1 MGKLLAG
8 NQIFFCGQFNFVSM
22 IFLPWI
28 VLGGYGLILL
38 TQLFYYLRYFRLL
51 AFYKSTEDEVGRE
64 HPVSVIICAR
74 DEADEIEANLPG
86 ILAQSY
92 KSTHEIVMVNDNS
105 QDDTKY
111 LLDGLYKDFKQLHI
125 IELKQE
131 AVHIPGKK
139 FPLSVGIKS
148 AKHELLLLTD
158 ADCIPSS
165 ENWIK
170 KMQNGFSD
178 GIEIVLGYGAYKK
191 AKGLLNKVIRFD
203 TFHTALQYLSFA
215 LAGQPYMGVG
225 RNLAYKRQ
233 VFFRLKGFASHH
245 HLPGGDDDLF
255 INAVANRGNTAV
267 VVDKEAFTYSTP
279 KKKWTEWIAQ
289 KERHQTTGRF
299 YHAKDRFK
307 LGIYVVT
314 HLLFYPATILAFFFL
329 PWTWVLPALAFKL
342 IIQAVVFYKAMSK
355 LNEKDLFPYF
365 ILWDLWMILY
375 YLYFMSS
382 LWKKPKTQWS

>member
-1 MGKLLAG
+1 
-8 NQIFFCGQFNFVSM
+8 M

-28 VLGGYGLILL
+28 VLGGYGFILL

-92 KSTHEIVMVNDNS
+92 KSTHEIVIVNDNS

-233 VFFRLKGFASHH
+233 VFFRQKGFASHH

-289 KERHQTTGRF
+289 KERHQTTGRY

-307 LGIYVVT
+307 LGIYV
-314 HLLFYPATILAFFFL
+314 
-329 PWTWVLPALAFKL
+329 
-342 IIQAVVFYKAMSK
+342 
-355 LNEKDLFPYF
+355 
-365 ILWDLWMILY
+365 
-375 YLYFMSS
+375 
-382 LWKKPKTQWS
+382 